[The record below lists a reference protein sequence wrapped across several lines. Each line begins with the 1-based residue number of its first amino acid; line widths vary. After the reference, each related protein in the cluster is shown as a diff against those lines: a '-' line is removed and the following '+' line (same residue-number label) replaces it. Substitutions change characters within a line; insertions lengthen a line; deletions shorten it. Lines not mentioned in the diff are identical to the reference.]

1 MRVQITGVAASI
13 NTAEI
18 LRRRGLGQSTAAIK
32 KLGTTVARYAD
43 KRVPMQSGML
53 KNSKQIV
60 VSSGHNGY
68 IVYAG
73 PYAHYQH
80 ENEAMAGRAPK
91 HYTGKAL
98 TYHGAPTRG
107 SKWVDR
113 TMQEDGKRVLSDFA
127 RIVGGKIK

>member
-1 MRVQITGVAASI
+1 MNVQITGVIAYIDTGA
-13 NTAEI
+13 I
-18 LRRRGLGQSTAAIK
+18 LKAHGLGDSDKAIK
-32 KLGTTVARYAD
+32 KLGNTIARYAD
-43 KRVPMQSGML
+43 KRVPMQFGTL

-60 VSSGHNGY
+60 ISNGHNGY

-80 ENEAMAGRAPK
+80 ENKAMAGRAPK

-107 SKWVDR
+107 AKWVDR
-113 TMQEDGKRVLSDFA
+113 TMQEDGKRILSDYA
-127 RIVGGKIK
+127 KTVGGKIK